1 MTRRDDQSGV
11 VLVNVLVVL
20 AIAGGLLMLL
30 VNTQDSS
37 IARVSRR
44 ADASLLEQIA
54 LGAEASVID
63 ALRRD
68 LDNAPDVDHMNEAWA
83 LGVIQNEVQLPT
95 GTFSVKITD
104 LQSKFNI
111 NQLSTITAGTQEFAR
126 RLMSALDQPPE
137 TADQIGRILNAIG
150 PVKDLEALKAFGI
163 SEQAILALEPF
174 VTALPIEGTVNLNT
188 VDPFLLGVMMQN
200 DSQANQLLRIRER
213 QGSLSLETFRSIGA
227 LRPQN
232 SGFTSNA
239 YLADILAEA
248 GVARLRMRTM
258 IVRQNDRGIK
268 SVDILERR
276 FVDGLPDAGDT

>member
-20 AIAGGLLMLL
+20 AIAGGLMMLL
-30 VNTQDSS
+30 VNNQATG
-37 IARVSRR
+37 IARVSRS
-44 ADASLLEQIA
+44 ADASILEQIA
-54 LGAEASVID
+54 LGAEASIID

-68 LDNAPDVDHMNEAWA
+68 LDNAPEGDHLNEAWA
-83 LGVIQNEVQLPT
+83 LRVIQNEVQLPT
-95 GTFSVKITD
+95 GRFSIKITD

-126 RLMSALDQPPE
+126 RLMMALDQPPE

-150 PVKDLEALKAFGI
+150 PVQDLEALTAFGI
-163 SEQAILALEPF
+163 SEETILAIEPF

-188 VDPFLLGVMMQN
+188 VDPFLLGVMLQN

-239 YLADILAEA
+239 YLAYIIAEA
-248 GVARLRMRTM
+248 GVARVQMHTV
-258 IVRQNDRGIK
+258 IVRQNDRGVK

-276 FVDGLPDAGDT
+276 FVYDQPDTGDT